1 MATLGHNAWHMDDID
16 DALAAD
22 FDGSLSGLG
31 IELGTASFNMSETLL
46 ALPSIKDESVTG
58 GHPQA
63 VHAHQAVAQAQA
75 AAQAAQSRIK
85 KNRPLQAEEEAA
97 PTTIKRF
104 CNDPNQNVASSASS
118 SCSSNQKHSSSAPD
132 LRHCANDTGILL
144 LQSTLPGAP
153 VSPSG
158 APACLGSG
166 PISGCQP
173 MFQCVLG
180 AATSIAT
187 KVNERTMTYLN
198 QGQSYEIKLKK
209 LGDLTEMQGK
219 LLKSVVRV
227 GFQERRLQYMEKEQ
241 MEQWAIQH
249 PQERVLDVDIPL
261 SYGVFDVVSYS
272 KLINAFEFVWDPTKE
287 TGVFVRLN
295 CISTEFT
302 PKKHGGEKGVP
313 FRLVVETYS
322 TDGGNLIQG
331 KLHSASCQVKVFKPK
346 GADRKHKT
354 DREKM
359 SKRPIAEQE
368 LYQPSFDCT
377 FFTECTQQ
385 AAYSQQSPA
394 ETPTKMPS
402 AGPGSVS
409 STSGG
414 SGSGGGGGGGASSSG
429 GGGPGSTGNGGSAAM
444 TPTYPPSPPE
454 PQITAPIT
462 PLGISQRVSISPS
475 TSITGSDSD
484 ETALLTSDASP
495 QETADWLRSNRF
507 SNALQQL
514 GSFSGADLLR
524 LNKNDLITICGVAE
538 GIRLYNLLHA
548 KAIRPALTLYMG
560 NTLDEPFVPVF
571 LEKATAYQLKSAISS
586 AMCVPCDLLFLKGPG
601 GIRVSVT
608 DELVR
613 NLSDEAAYLLEAHD
627 KVLLMTPARIEGGTG
642 TTQQGSTDL

>member
-58 GHPQA
+58 GHLQA
-63 VHAHQAVAQAQA
+63 VHAHQNVAHAQA

-85 KNRPLQAEEEAA
+85 KNRPLQGEEEAA
-97 PTTIKRF
+97 PMTIKRF
-104 CNDPNQNVASSASS
+104 CNDPTQQVSSTTVNTASAGR
-118 SCSSNQKHSSSAPD
+118 NQKHSSSAPD

-144 LQSTLPGAP
+144 LQSTLPGPP
-153 VSPSG
+153 VSPPG
-158 APACLGSG
+158 ASACLASA
-166 PISGCQP
+166 PIPGCQP

-227 GFQERRLQYMEKEQ
+227 GFQDRRLQYMEKEQ
-241 MEQWAIQH
+241 MEHWAVQH
-249 PQERVLDVDIPL
+249 PKERVLDVDIPL
-261 SYGVFDVVSYS
+261 SYGVFDVISYS

-322 TDGGNLIQG
+322 TDATNVIHG
-331 KLHSASCQVKVFKPK
+331 KLHSASCQVNVFKPK

-354 DREKM
+354 DRQKM
-359 SKRPIAEQE
+359 SKRSIAEQE

-377 FFTECTQQ
+377 FFTECTQRT
-385 AAYSQQSPA
+385 AYSQQSPA
-394 ETPTKMPS
+394 ETPTKIQS
-402 AGPGSVS
+402 GGPGSVGS
-409 STSGG
+409 V
-414 SGSGGGGGGGASSSG
+414 SGSGTGGGASGGG
-429 GGGPGSTGNGGSAAM
+429 GGGPGSTSGGGSTAM

-454 PQITAPIT
+454 PQIGAPVT
-462 PLGISQRVSISPS
+462 PVSVSQRVSISPS
-475 TSITGSDSD
+475 TSIAGSDSD
-484 ETALLTSDASP
+484 ETANLTSEASP

-507 SNALQQL
+507 TSALQQL

-524 LNKNDLITICGVAE
+524 LNKNDLVTICGVPE
-538 GIRLYNLLHA
+538 GIRMYNLLHA

-560 NTLDEPFVPVF
+560 NSLDEPFVPLF
-571 LEKATAYQLKSAISS
+571 LEKATAYQLKCAISS
-586 AMCVPCDLLFLKGPG
+586 AMCVSCDLLFLKGPG

-608 DELVR
+608 DDLVR
-613 NLSDEAAYLLEAHD
+613 NLSDEAAYFLEAHD
-627 KVLLMTPARIEGGTG
+627 KTFLMTPARVDNVG
-642 TTQQGSTDL
+642 TTTQVSTDL